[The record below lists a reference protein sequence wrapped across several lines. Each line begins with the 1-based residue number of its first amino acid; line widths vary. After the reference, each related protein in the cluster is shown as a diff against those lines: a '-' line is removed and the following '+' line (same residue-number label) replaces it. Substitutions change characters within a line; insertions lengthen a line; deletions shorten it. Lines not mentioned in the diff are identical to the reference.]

1 MYDIRRSSYLFRMPR
16 LSGSDCSKALEVL
29 YEAADVDGPNPFP
42 EPVLEALRRLVPCH
56 VVSFHER
63 VGWGAAVTWV
73 GEPRGGMTPAIR
85 DASKRHWIECPLT
98 PYQGARKYSDL
109 LSRREF
115 HRLGLYQECAR
126 PLGVEDVFRVWLDAR
141 DGDRARL
148 EFDRGQ
154 RDFRERD
161 RAVLDLL
168 LPHLVRHYRRVGR
181 RCRRVDGARE
191 SLTPR
196 EAEILELVAE
206 GRSNAEVAQL
216 LWISPDTVRK
226 HLENAYDKLGVH
238 TRTAAVAALFGRRE
252 ER

>member
-1 MYDIRRSSYLFRMPR
+1 MPR
-16 LSGSDCSKALEVL
+16 LSGSDCSKALDVL
-29 YEAADVDGPNPFP
+29 YEAADVDGPNLFP
-42 EPVLEALRRLVPCH
+42 EPVLEALRRLVPCR

-73 GEPRGGMTPAIR
+73 GEPRGAMTPAIR
-85 DASKRHWIECPLT
+85 DASRRYWIECPLT
-98 PYQGARKYSDL
+98 PYKGARKYSDL

-141 DGDRARL
+141 GGDGARL

-168 LPHLVRHYRRVGR
+168 LPHLVRHHRRVGR
-181 RCRRVDGARE
+181 HRRRVDGARE
-191 SLTPR
+191 RLTPR
-196 EAEILELVAE
+196 ETGILELVAE
-206 GRSNAEVAQL
+206 GRSNAEVAQI